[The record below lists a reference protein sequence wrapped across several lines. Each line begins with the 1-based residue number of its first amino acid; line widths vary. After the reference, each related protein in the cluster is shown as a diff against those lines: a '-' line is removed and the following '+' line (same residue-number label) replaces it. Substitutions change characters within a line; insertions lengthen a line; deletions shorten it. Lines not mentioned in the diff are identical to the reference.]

1 MEQIVFSYNWNKKLE
16 CNYFTTLRIS
26 PRITVGEKYQ
36 VMLKGFP
43 YKVVKCVH
51 KEAVMMR
58 NLSDNM
64 CWLDTGYGRE
74 GTIKILKR
82 MYPVV
87 IWETTPLYIC
97 VLETQKD
104 KIQVAELPL

>member
-1 MEQIVFSYNWNKKLE
+1 MEQIHFTYNWNKKLE

-26 PRITVGEKYQ
+26 PRLKVGEKYL
-36 VMLKGFP
+36 VMFKGSP
-43 YKVVKCVH
+43 YKIVKCVH

-58 NLSDNM
+58 NLSDNI

-74 GTIKILKR
+74 DTIKILKR
-82 MYPVV
+82 MYATA
-87 IWETTPLYIC
+87 ILETSQLYIC

-104 KIQVAELPL
+104 KIQVRELPL